1 MADRTATV
9 LHSQRQLMG
18 DVSHELRTPLARIR
32 VALEL
37 AIEDP
42 VAATDVLADVGATST
57 RSIS

>member
-1 MADRTATV
+1 MA
-9 LHSQRQLMG
+9 

-37 AIEDP
+37 AAEDP
-42 VAATDVLADVGATST
+42 VAPPRTCSPMSASIST